1 MAKKD
6 ISKILNSGSPMKKA
20 LIIAEHV
27 AREKYGFEGILT
39 DKEFNNI
46 SDSFNKPNEIKIW
59 NKVKR
64 AEATVSNAILNLQG
78 IKFEVLVH
86 YSNLRGYILVWNSIE
101 NTEELVNTIL
111 SEVKDP
117 KERKRI
123 AEIGSK
129 RIHLLFSQN
138 SVDEEGFLEIKVDFE
153 KDSYTDEN
161 GKRIGLK
168 EKPRKSKEQSLW
180 YAMNNVKKEA
190 VDNAIKFIS
199 FKEAILDYMEE
210 EGFNVKTFKEIIDS
224 MTEDIYRPI
233 IGWDKY
239 REDSTEFFRGSPK
252 PELDKIKDQY
262 NIAPNIYNLEVDT
275 QIYNWFKT
283 NLLSNE

>member
-6 ISKILNSGSPMKKA
+6 ISKILISGSPIKKA

-27 AREKYGFEGILT
+27 ARKKYGFEEILT
-39 DKEFNNI
+39 DSEYNKL

-78 IKFEVLVH
+78 IKFEVLMH

-101 NTEELVNTIL
+101 NTELLVNTIL

-123 AEIGSK
+123 AETGSK
-129 RIHLLFSQN
+129 SNHLLFSQN
-138 SVDEEGFLEIKVDFE
+138 NVDEEGFLEIKVDFE
-153 KDSYTDEN
+153 EDSYTDEN
-161 GKRIGLK
+161 GKRINLK
-168 EKPRKSKEQSLW
+168 DEPRKSKEQSLW
-180 YAMNNVKKEA
+180 YVMNNVKKEA

-199 FKEAILDYMEE
+199 FKEAILDYIEE
-210 EGFNVKTFKEIIDS
+210 QGFNVKTYKDIISS
-224 MTEDIYRPI
+224 MTEDVYRPI

-239 REDSTEFFRGSPK
+239 REDSETFLRDLPH
-252 PELDKIKDQY
+252 PELDKIKNQY
-262 NIAPNIYNLEVDT
+262 SIAPNIFKLEVDT

-283 NLLSNE
+283 NILSNE

>member
-6 ISKILNSGSPMKKA
+6 ISKILNSGSPIKKA

-39 DKEFNNI
+39 DKEFNTI

-78 IKFEVLVH
+78 IKFEVLMH

-101 NTEELVNTIL
+101 NTELLVNTIL

-129 RIHLLFSQN
+129 KNHLIFSQN
-138 SVDEEGFLEIKVDFE
+138 SVDEEGFLDISIDFE
-153 KDSYTDEN
+153 KRTYKDEN

-168 EKPRKSKEQSLW
+168 DEPRKTKEQSLW
-180 YAMNNVKKEA
+180 YVMNNVKKDA

-224 MTEDIYRPI
+224 MTEDVYRPI
-233 IGWDKY
+233 IGWPKY
-239 REDSTEFFRGSPK
+239 REDCKEFLGSPH

-262 NIAPNIYNLEVDT
+262 NIAPNIYKLEVDT

>member
-39 DKEFNNI
+39 DKEFNAI
-46 SDSFNKPNEIKIW
+46 SDSFNKSNEIKIW

-78 IKFEVLVH
+78 IKFEVLMN

-101 NTEELVNTIL
+101 NTELLVNTIL

-129 RIHLLFSQN
+129 KNHLLFSQN
-138 SVDEEGFLEIKVDFE
+138 IIDEEGFLDIKVDFE
-153 KDSYTDEN
+153 EDTYTDEN
-161 GKRIGLK
+161 GKLIGFK
-168 EKPRKSKEQSLW
+168 EKPRKTKEQSLW
-180 YAMNNVKKEA
+180 YVMNNVKKEA
-190 VDNAIKFIS
+190 VDSATKFIS

-210 EGFNVKTFKEIIDS
+210 QGFKVKTFNDIINS
-224 MTEDIYRPI
+224 MTEEIYRPI
-233 IGWDKY
+233 IGWPKY
-239 REDSTEFFRGSPK
+239 REDHKTFFYDMPHPR
-252 PELDKIKDQY
+252 LDSIKDQY

-275 QIYNWFKT
+275 ETYNWFKT
-283 NLLSNE
+283 NLLTDE